1 MEVEMKFEV
10 RNEAAEKMLKAI
22 GNELREACPPGFGFS
37 LLVFSFGEGGSMF
50 YTSNAERE
58 GMIRAM
64 QEFIDKFREN

>member
-1 MEVEMKFEV
+1 MPDMTFEV

-22 GNELREACPPGFGFS
+22 GNQLREACPPGMGFA
-37 LLVFSFGEGGSMF
+37 LLVFTFDKGSMF

-58 GMIRAM
+58 GMICAM